1 MDFKSKILVKRG
13 YLVESFTNSDSKYFA
28 LKLLKDFGVEVDK
41 PNSVSAD
48 NLNTISE
55 FFGKSIPK
63 SFYSNPQDL
72 KYFTPDELLFEQLV
86 SYINVWINGTFTD
99 DEDVYKRV
107 ELFHKFIPDY
117 CDGEEVVTRKYKI
130 VSLTESELILSDIC
144 KDLCLYTRPWSE
156 EEQKEFEY
164 LYGHNYFNKDFEM
177 KCKDNIIFAFKTFQR
192 VIFAQRLDKK
202 DVVKL
207 SIDMVG
213 EAKHISFND
222 EQRKLLGI
230 AITNAYDCP
239 LTKRQAKYYNTISHK
254 VLNKYGYANN
264 NRSPYKLATKYM
276 HEGKVMDAAKL
287 FASNGSLLERNLVW
301 LLSRASVSEVG
312 QILDLV
318 KTDNP
323 IVLTQLVQGIIN
335 DTYENRTFKFT
346 KNKKVKMHKET
357 DRERH
362 VRKSI
367 LSIGTKNT
375 LKEVLKEKINQ
386 YYMNLPKLG
395 KIYLSEEFKN
405 IASPLNTSATG
416 SGLDVLPIGSRLP
429 ITEDYIRT
437 FCYWNDVFD
446 IDASA
451 LMIKADGSYG
461 ELSWRTYSGKPFGN
475 SALSSGDDRGR
486 NGAEYQDFKISEL
499 IEKGFRYVIYTLNG
513 FGGDLNCGEIYCGY
527 QNKKDLDTQAWSPKN
542 IAMKIAVKGD
552 SRQYS
557 GFAIDL
563 LNKEIVILNQIQDA
577 NNRVVDSS
585 PYALAKQYLD
595 KNYLINSNMYDI
607 LKLRGELV
615 DNPEEAD
622 VVFDR
627 LYTSQTNQQVIRP
640 YHIEKLVS
648 LLK

>member
-1 MDFKSKILVKRG
+1 MDLKSKILVKRG
-13 YLVESFTNSDSKYFA
+13 YLVESFVNSDSKYFA

-41 PNSVSAD
+41 PASVSAEH
-48 NLNTISE
+48 LNIISE
-55 FFGKSIPK
+55 FFGKNIPK

-72 KYFTPDELLFEQLV
+72 KYFTEDELLFEQLI
-86 SYINVWINGTFTD
+86 SYINIWVNGTFTA
-99 DEDVYKRV
+99 DEDTYKRI
-107 ELFHKFIPDY
+107 ELFHKFIPEY
-117 CDGEEVVTRKYKI
+117 CEGEEVVTRKYKI
-130 VSLTESELILSDIC
+130 ISLTESVNILIDIC
-144 KDLCLYTRPWSE
+144 KDLCSYTRPWSE
-156 EEQKEFEY
+156 EEAEEFEY
-164 LYGHNYFNKDFEM
+164 LYQVGYYNNFDI
-177 KCKDNIIFAFKTFQR
+177 KCKDNIIYAFKKFER
-192 VIFAQRLDKK
+192 VIFATKLDKK

-207 SIDMVG
+207 SIDMAG
-213 EAKHISFND
+213 EAKHITFN
-222 EQRKLLGI
+222 EEEFKLLAI
-230 AITNAYDCP
+230 AITNAYNCP
-239 LTKRQAKYYNTISHK
+239 LTKKQAKYYNTIAHK
-254 VLNKYGYANN
+254 VLKKHGNANN
-264 NRSPYKLATKYM
+264 NESPYKLATKYM
-276 HEGKVMDAAKL
+276 HEGKVMDAARV
-287 FASNGSLLERNLVW
+287 FARNGSLLERNLVW
-301 LLSRASVSEVG
+301 LLSRAPVSEVS

-386 YYMNLPKLG
+386 YYLNLPKLG

-451 LMIKADGSYG
+451 LMVRADGTHQ
-461 ELSWRTYSGKPFGN
+461 ELSWRTYSGKPFGH

-486 NGAEYQDFKISEL
+486 DGAEYQDFKISEL

-513 FGGDLNCGEIYCGY
+513 YGGALNCGEIYCGY

-563 LNKEIVILNQIQDA
+563 LNREIVILNQIQDL
-577 NNRVVDSS
+577 NNRVIDSS

-595 KNYLINSNMYDI
+595 KNYLTNSNMYDI
-607 LKLRGELV
+607 LKLRGDLV
-615 DNPEEAD
+615 NSPEDAD
-622 VVFDR
+622 VIFDR
-627 LYTSQTNQQVIRP
+627 TYISQTNQQVIRP

>member
-48 NLNTISE
+48 HLNTISE

-72 KYFTPDELLFEQLV
+72 KYFTPDELLFEQIV
-86 SYINVWINGTFTD
+86 SYLNVWANGTFTD
-99 DEDVYKRV
+99 DEDVYKRI

-130 VSLTESELILSDIC
+130 VSLTESEFILSDIC

-156 EEQKEFEY
+156 EEQREFEY

-177 KCKDNIIFAFKTFQR
+177 KCKDNIIFAFKKFER

-222 EQRKLLGI
+222 EQKKLLGI

-264 NRSPYKLATKYM
+264 SKSPYKLATKYM

-287 FASNGSLLERNLVW
+287 FASSGSLLERNLVW
-301 LLSRASVSEVG
+301 LLSRASVSEVS

-451 LMIKADGSYG
+451 LMIRANGTHQ

-486 NGAEYQDFKISEL
+486 DGAEYQDFKISEL
-499 IEKGFRYVIYTLNG
+499 IENGFRYVIYTLNG
-513 FGGDLNCGEIYCGY
+513 YGGTLNCGEIYCGY

-595 KNYLINSNMYDI
+595 KNYLTNSNMYDI